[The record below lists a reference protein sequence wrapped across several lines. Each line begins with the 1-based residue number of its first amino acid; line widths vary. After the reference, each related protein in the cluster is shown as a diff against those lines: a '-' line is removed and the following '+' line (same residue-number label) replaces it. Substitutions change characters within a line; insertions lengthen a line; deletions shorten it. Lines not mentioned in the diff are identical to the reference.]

1 MENQNPIVN
10 INNPARRQFRRVED
24 DSNIMAYG
32 RVQPQ
37 AIQLE
42 EAVLGAIM
50 IDKDALAVVI
60 NILKPESFY
69 KPQHTL
75 IYRSMLTL
83 FEKTQP
89 IDLLT
94 VHEALK
100 KSAELDN
107 AGGIHY
113 LVELS
118 NKVGS
123 AANIE
128 YHARIIAQK
137 HIQRELIRIGTSTVS
152 GAFDETMDVFD
163 LLDETERNLYDVTS
177 GNINRGYESL
187 GALAAKA
194 QKHLEEVSQK
204 EEGLTGVPSGFTA
217 LDRVTSGWQ
226 PSDLIIVAARPGMG
240 KTSFVLALARNAAF
254 DHNMPIAIFS
264 LEMASQQLV
273 TRLLSMES
281 EIEGTKMRNGR
292 LEPQEWAKMHQTI
305 ERMSEVPIYIDDT
318 PGINIFELRAKCRRL
333 KMHHDIRM
341 IVIDYLQLMSGRS
354 DNKSGNREQ
363 EISSISRAL
372 KGLAKELNVP
382 VIALSQL
389 SRAVETRGGA
399 KRPMLSDLR
408 ESGAIEQDA
417 DIVTFIYRPDY
428 YELDSGV
435 DDTVPKGT
443 VEIIIAKH
451 RHGPL
456 DTIQLKFVDKF
467 AKFTELDDFDFTRL
481 RNEMPIPVQ
490 PGYGAITRPSKMNID
505 DDVPF

>member
-10 INNPARRQFRRVED
+10 INNPSRRQFKRVED

-75 IYRSMLTL
+75 IYRAMLTL

-94 VHEALK
+94 VHESLK
-100 KSAELDN
+100 KSGELDN

-137 HIQRELIRIGTSTVS
+137 YIQRELIRIGTSTVS

-177 GNINRGYESL
+177 GRSVAKRRRTYRGTFRFYSL
-187 GALAAKA
+187 G
-194 QKHLEEVSQK
+194 
-204 EEGLTGVPSGFTA
+204 
-217 LDRVTSGWQ
+217 
-226 PSDLIIVAARPGMG
+226 
-240 KTSFVLALARNAAF
+240 
-254 DHNMPIAIFS
+254 
-264 LEMASQQLV
+264 
-273 TRLLSMES
+273 
-281 EIEGTKMRNGR
+281 
-292 LEPQEWAKMHQTI
+292 
-305 ERMSEVPIYIDDT
+305 
-318 PGINIFELRAKCRRL
+318 
-333 KMHHDIRM
+333 
-341 IVIDYLQLMSGRS
+341 
-354 DNKSGNREQ
+354 
-363 EISSISRAL
+363 
-372 KGLAKELNVP
+372 
-382 VIALSQL
+382 
-389 SRAVETRGGA
+389 
-399 KRPMLSDLR
+399 
-408 ESGAIEQDA
+408 
-417 DIVTFIYRPDY
+417 
-428 YELDSGV
+428 
-435 DDTVPKGT
+435 
-443 VEIIIAKH
+443 
-451 RHGPL
+451 
-456 DTIQLKFVDKF
+456 
-467 AKFTELDDFDFTRL
+467 
-481 RNEMPIPVQ
+481 
-490 PGYGAITRPSKMNID
+490 
-505 DDVPF
+505 